1 MITWT
6 TCSSSIS
13 DILLGEELWESPVQW
28 DLRPLPPDDELSQSQ
43 MLQSI
48 LTETRST
55 RLEGTW
61 DEYCRSIISMPLE
74 IVMSWQEIR
83 ALAPCGA
90 ALDRMAIAQEAQY
103 CLRSKLR
110 IAVGS
115 CPMCPESCTLF
126 VQLWP
131 SNASKL
137 RGWNDR
143 TAHFAW
149 QLLSKASEPAGGKEL
164 SEIVR
169 GQLLVER
176 TTSGNSRRWVVGLGA
191 ASKLTLGQGL
201 DEFLFATLHVLNI
214 WDVLLCC
221 TGVLTNEDTEIRCAK

>member
-48 LTETRST
+48 LTETLST

-61 DEYCRSIISMPLE
+61 DEYCRTIISMPLE

-110 IAVGS
+110 IPVGS

-131 SNASKL
+131 SNQCLKTQGMERQNWSFCMAALVKSIKTRPWKGAIRNCSWTAL
-137 RGWNDR
+137 R
-143 TAHFAW
+143 
-149 QLLSKASEPAGGKEL
+149 
-164 SEIVR
+164 
-169 GQLLVER
+169 
-176 TTSGNSRRWVVGLGA
+176 
-191 ASKLTLGQGL
+191 
-201 DEFLFATLHVLNI
+201 
-214 WDVLLCC
+214 
-221 TGVLTNEDTEIRCAK
+221 

>member
-1 MITWT
+1 LHRRRNIVLDP
-6 TCSSSIS
+6 SFEL
-13 DILLGEELWESPVQW
+13 LLGPVRCV
-28 DLRPLPPDDELSQSQ
+28 LNH
-43 MLQSI
+43 
-48 LTETRST
+48 
-55 RLEGTW
+55 
-61 DEYCRSIISMPLE
+61 
-74 IVMSWQEIR
+74 
-83 ALAPCGA
+83 ALCSYNCGLA
-90 ALDRMAIAQEAQY
+90 
-103 CLRSKLR
+103 
-110 IAVGS
+110 
-115 CPMCPESCTLF
+115 T
-126 VQLWP
+126 
-131 SNASKL
+131 NASKL

-201 DEFLFATLHVLNI
+201 DEFFFATLHVLNI